1 MRYDSYGDEYRKFK
15 MVGDTDFRFLSID
28 NEMKDASDAKPPPI
42 SLTDSEVQ
50 DLFRAKV
57 LLENPGLAARLANV
71 LGAPIE
77 RGFAMLPKDWSTI
90 VNKATR
96 SALLRALDMAV
107 RSLKSKPRNEHSD
120 LTHKV
125 MVGTSGWVG
134 GAFGFAA
141 LALEL
146 PISTTIMLR
155 SIADIARDEGHR
167 LADMET
173 RLSCLEVFALGGPTS
188 HDDASES
195 AYWVVRAA
203 MSKAISEA
211 VAYLA
216 ERGVLEKSAPA
227 IIRLVAVIAA
237 RFGVVISE
245 QAAAKAVPII
255 GAASG
260 SVVNVLF
267 MDHFQNMARGHFIV
281 KRLEKEYGTDRVRET

>member
-1 MRYDSYGDEYRKFK
+1 MNSGSTGAGTNVNNAAE
-15 MVGDTDFRFLSID
+15 S
-28 NEMKDASDAKPPPI
+28 KPPPI
-42 SLTDSEVQ
+42 SLTDEEVQ
-50 DLFRAKV
+50 DLFRAKM

-77 RGFAMLPKDWSTI
+77 RGFAMLPKNWSAI
-90 VNKATR
+90 VNRATR

-107 RSLKSKPRNEHSD
+107 RSLKSKQRHEYSE

-125 MVGTSGWVG
+125 MVGTSGCIG

-141 LALEL
+141 LVVEL

-155 SIADIARDEGHR
+155 SIADIARDEGHS
-167 LADMET
+167 LTDIET
-173 RLSCLEVFALGGPTS
+173 RLSCLEVFALGGPSTA
-188 HDDASES
+188 DDATES

-211 VAYLA
+211 TTYLA
-216 ERGVLEKSAPA
+216 ERGVLEKGAPA
-227 IIRLVAVIAA
+227 IVRLVATIAS

-281 KRLEKEYGTDRVRET
+281 KRIEKKFGTDKVREVYASLAMPVPAQ